1 MSVVLS
7 LIALQQHL
15 QKCYT
20 VVRHSAIALLLL
32 GCMHNAG
39 AQDRFSVGITGAYA
53 ANLHRADF
61 RSFPGVPNCCPTFES
76 GSGAGLSLALL
87 GRLPLAD
94 ALRAEFRVGY
104 TGLSGLLLRR
114 ERTTVSGNQTG
125 VFEHTVDASL
135 AAITVEPVVAYNLIA
150 DLHGFVGAH
159 AGIVTT
165 SLFDQQ
171 EELVEPSTGTFPGG
185 ARIRN
190 EVLGVDIPEA
200 AALRLGVMAGLQWDL
215 PMNTSKSLRLVP
227 EVSYTLGLSSVV
239 TPLSWN
245 VDQLRIGASVVWT
258 PEGQAEPVKPAEP
271 VRRIREERR
280 IDTASVA
287 VAPSD
292 TGFTMGVEEV
302 TETID
307 ESGTEVV
314 VTRTIRRTDTLRVI
328 RRSSITAAIT
338 ASGVNADGSES
349 PSFVIDVEE
358 FASVLMNP
366 LLGYVFFDEG
376 QSTLPE
382 RYRRLTSSQTTSFAE
397 ENVNSYDKLPTYYDV
412 LNIVGGRM
420 RRLPNATII
429 LVGCNADIGVEASN
443 SKLST
448 ARAEEV
454 RRYLMDVWGVPG
466 QRIRVQQRNLPEKA
480 ANTQTADGAQENRR
494 VEIVAEDA
502 AVMAPVITRDTARS
516 ITPPS
521 VRLRPTVHADRP
533 IARWDVVLRQGQ
545 TVLKTFAGTDA
556 VPSVLDWNVQQEAGT
571 HPRSD
576 QPITYRM
583 NVVDDDSNRTEA
595 TGVLDV
601 KLLSINRKRTER
613 LADREIDRFSLILF
627 DVRSAELGASNTAI
641 MDLIKPYVRPS
652 STVTLTG
659 LTDRLGNAVQNQVLA
674 EDRARSAARAL
685 GVANTGIIRGVG
697 NATTYAPELPEGRL
711 YTRTVDIVIETPI
724 AP

>member
-1 MSVVLS
+1 MSVFRL
-7 LIALQQHL
+7 LIALLQHSR
-15 QKCYT
+15 KCSAGA
-20 VVRHSAIALLLL
+20 RHCAIAVLFL
-32 GCMHNAG
+32 GCLHNAG
-39 AQDRFSVGITGAYA
+39 AQDRFSVGVTGAYV

-61 RSFPGVPNCCPTFES
+61 RSFPGIPNCCPAFES
-76 GSGAGLSLALL
+76 GSGSGLSLALL

-94 ALRAEFRVGY
+94 ALRAELRVGY

-114 ERTTVSGNQTG
+114 ESTTVSGNQPG
-125 VFEHTVDASL
+125 LFEHTVDASL
-135 AAITVEPVVAYNLIA
+135 AAITLEPMVAYNVIA

-159 AGIVTT
+159 MGIVTT

-185 ARIRN
+185 ARLRN
-190 EVLGVDIPEA
+190 EVLGADIPDA
-200 AALRLGVMAGLQWDL
+200 AALRIGLMAGLQWDL
-215 PMNTSKSLRLVP
+215 PMNTSKTLRLVP

-239 TPLSWN
+239 IPVSWN

-258 PEGQAEPVKPAEP
+258 PDRQAQPVKPAEP

-280 IDTASVA
+280 IDTATVA

-302 TETID
+302 TETVD
-307 ESGTEVV
+307 ERETEVV
-314 VTRTIRRTDTLRVI
+314 VTRTFRRTDTLRVV
-328 RRSSITAAIT
+328 RRSAIMAAIT
-338 ASGVNADGSES
+338 ASGVNVDGSES

-358 FASVLMNP
+358 FASVMMNP

-382 RYRRLTSSQTTSFAE
+382 RYRRLTSLQAAVFVE
-397 ENVNSYDKLPTYYDV
+397 ETVNSSDKLPTYYHV
-412 LNIVGGRM
+412 LNIVGNRM
-420 RRLPNATII
+420 RRLPNATIT
-429 LVGCNADIGVEASN
+429 LVGCNADIGVETSN

-454 RRYLMDVWGVPG
+454 RRYLMDVWGLPEE
-466 QRIRVQQRNLPEKA
+466 RIRVQHRNLPDKA
-480 ANTQTADGAQENRR
+480 ANTQTVDGAQENRR
-494 VEIVAEDA
+494 VEIMADDA
-502 AVMAPVITRDTARS
+502 AVIAPVITRDTVRS

-521 VRLRPTVHADRP
+521 VRLRTTVRADRP
-533 IARWDVVLRQGQ
+533 IARWEVVLRQGQ
-545 TVLKTFAGTDA
+545 TVLKTFAGTGA
-556 VPSVLDWNVQQEAGT
+556 VPSVLDWNVQQEQST

-583 NVVDDDSNRTEA
+583 NVVDDDSNSTET

-601 KLLSINRKRTER
+601 KLLSITRKRTER
-613 LADREIDRFSLILF
+613 IADREIDRFSLILF
-627 DVRSAELGASNTAI
+627 DVRSAELGGSNASI

-659 LTDRLGNAVQNQVLA
+659 LTDRLGNVAQNQVLA
-674 EDRARSAARAL
+674 EERARSAARAL
-685 GVANTGIIRGVG
+685 GVASTGIIRGVG

-711 YTRTVDIVIETPI
+711 YTRTVDIVIETPV